1 MKEQRLADG
10 SPAYVAQTEQQIIG
24 AMMLFLMPEDID
36 EIRQRTGLHSN
47 WFRDYTL
54 GHIWEAI
61 VTSAAMQKSSEGRE
75 GSIPIMPTL
84 VSHRL
89 FRAGKYDEIGGI
101 EFLNRLVANVYTNFI
116 HTSVEGII
124 FNINVM
130 KEWIERRKDYQE
142 GQKLVERAFSNE
154 PRNIGALQMEV
165 TVHES

>member
-1 MKEQRLADG
+1 
-10 SPAYVAQTEQQIIG
+10 
-24 AMMLFLMPEDID
+24 
-36 EIRQRTGLHSN
+36 
-47 WFRDYTL
+47 
-54 GHIWEAI
+54 
-61 VTSAAMQKSSEGRE
+61 
-75 GSIPIMPTL
+75 MPTL
-84 VSHRL
+84 VSHL
-89 FRAGKYDEIGGI
+89 LYRAGKYDEIGGI
-101 EFLNRLVANVYTNFI
+101 EFLNRLVANVSTNFI